1 MTRQEALDILLT
13 AKKEKG
19 LSFADLAKALA
30 RDKVWVAA
38 ALMGQATLSAAE
50 ARQLAEVLGTRPEV
64 TAPLQEPPLKGAL
77 DTTVPVDPLIYR
89 FHEITQVYGTAMKAV
104 IHEMFGDG
112 IMSAIDFEIDIQK
125 QEDPKG
131 DRVVV
136 TYSGK
141 FLPYRKW

>member
-1 MTRQEALDILLT
+1 MTRQEALDILLV
-13 AKKEKG
+13 AKKDKG
-19 LSFADLAKALA
+19 LSFVDLAKALA

-38 ALMGQATLSAAE
+38 ALMGQATLSSAE
-50 ARQLAEVLGTRPEV
+50 ARQLAEVLGTSPEV